1 MPLSVK
7 QHQKLPKPGFWL
19 PLVLLLNLS
28 LLVFFSQQVMAETLL
43 VKKQVF
49 ELNNFQTQNQ
59 QTIAKVRV
67 GWEAYGKLNAD
78 KSNVILIT
86 HYFSGT
92 SHAAGKYQPG
102 DAAPGYWDAIIGPGK
117 AIDTNKFYVMS
128 SDTLVNANVKDP
140 NVITTGPASINP
152 ATGKPYGLSFPVVTI
167 RDFIEV
173 QRALLD
179 SLGIKQLYAVIGP
192 SMGSFQAIEWATVY
206 PERVQRLVPVIG
218 TAYIDAWTAV
228 RLERWA
234 EPIKNDPHWQ
244 QGNYY
249 GKAQQPDAGLARA
262 LAYITQDASHPQ
274 GFNSRYPDIATDTA
288 AHQDILAEPL
298 AWQQLLAQAKLRAT
312 YQDANHLLYLV
323 RASQLWRAGMGDH
336 WQQSI
341 KGIQAKTLFL
351 PATGDL
357 LLTPAMAKQSQQQM
371 QANGNNAALREIPG
385 QWGHLDG
392 VLGIEAVAAP
402 LAEFLAKP

>member
-1 MPLSVK
+1 MSFFSFN
-7 QHQKLPKPGFWL
+7 QDSTAKPGHWL
-19 PLVLLLNLS
+19 SLALLLNLS
-28 LLVFFSQQVMAETLL
+28 LVLLFSQTLAAETML
-43 VKKQVF
+43 VKKQAF
-49 ELNNFQTQNQ
+49 EISNFQTQNQ

-92 SHAAGKYQPG
+92 SHAAGKYQPE
-102 DAAPGYWDAIIGPGK
+102 DAAPGYWDSIIGPGK
-117 AIDTNKFYVMS
+117 AIDTNKYYVIS

-140 NVITTGPASINP
+140 HVITTGPATINT

-167 RDFIEV
+167 RDFVEV

-179 SLGIKQLYAVIGP
+179 SLGIHKLYAVIGP
-192 SMGSFQAIEWATVY
+192 SMGSFQAIEWATVS
-206 PERVQRLVPVIG
+206 PDRVQRLVPVIG

-234 EPIKNDPHWQ
+234 QPIKQDPHWQ
-244 QGNYY
+244 QGDYY
-249 GKAQQPDAGLARA
+249 GKPQQPDAGLARA
-262 LAYITQDASHPQ
+262 LAYITQDATHPA
-274 GFNSRYPDIATDTA
+274 GFNSRYTDIAADA
-288 AHQDILAEPL
+288 AVHLDILAEPL

-312 YQDANHLLYLV
+312 NQDANHLLYLV
-323 RASQLWRAGMGDH
+323 RASQLWRAGMSDN
-336 WQQSI
+336 WQQQI
-341 KGIQAKTLFL
+341 KAIKAKTLFL

-357 LLTPAMAKQSQQQM
+357 LLPPAMAKTSQQYM
-371 QANGNNAALREIPG
+371 QAAGNPAMLSEIPG

-392 VLGIEAVAAP
+392 VLGIQAVGTR
-402 LAEFLAKP
+402 LAEFLAQP